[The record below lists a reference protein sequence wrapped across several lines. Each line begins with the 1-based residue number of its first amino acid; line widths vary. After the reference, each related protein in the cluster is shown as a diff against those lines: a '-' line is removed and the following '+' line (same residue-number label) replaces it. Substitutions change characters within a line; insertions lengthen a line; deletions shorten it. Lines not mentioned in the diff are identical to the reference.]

1 MGTLCLLPFS
11 SCFLMCPYIQAMSVS
26 NTQHLSHGQEVLT
39 LQVFS
44 AAVKLCF
51 QFCMLITSIELL
63 HICTIF
69 DDHISVVHPTMV
81 KTLNVGFFS
90 SRLLKRDC

>member
-1 MGTLCLLPFS
+1 
-11 SCFLMCPYIQAMSVS
+11 MSVS
-26 NTQHLSHGQEVLT
+26 DSQYLSHGQEVLT

-44 AAVKLCF
+44 PAVKLCF

-63 HICTIF
+63 RIRTIF
-69 DDHISVVHPTMV
+69 DDRISVVHPTMI

-90 SRLLKRDC
+90 SRLLKRDCSNFA